1 MAFSPD
7 GRRLLSASG
16 PGSLADSEL
25 PIDNSVRV
33 FDVKQGEEVIRFEG
47 HTRNV
52 NAVVDAPDGR
62 HAVSGS
68 SDRTVRAWKVPD

>member
-1 MAFSPD
+1 MKT
-7 GRRLLSASG
+7 G
-16 PGSLADSEL
+16 L

-47 HTRNV
+47 HTRNM
-52 NAVVDAPDGR
+52 NAVAHAPDGR